1 MSVIIAILETEIKKF
16 EASQGQKSKI
26 LSQKYPIPEK
36 AGGAAQVIEH
46 FLSKYEALSPNP
58 VPQKKKKRK
67 ERIAGRK

>member
-58 VPQKKKKRK
+58 SATKKKKKRK
-67 ERIAGRK
+67 ERKG